1 MYAEESAM
9 RSRNLRHDTNQVREP
24 KSIIVTQSTF
34 STFDSHGTLEKLE
47 MRHRD
52 AIMREQ
58 DQREMDI
65 HAVKEQNRMLS
76 VQMLELLDTHAKDVD
91 KMRKLFAANDDRV
104 RYNTRSYTR
113 SKESKYKQ
121 GQIVMQ
127 QEDQPHEIEVDIDGS
142 NVQQFYTEA
151 KSME

>member
-104 RYNTRSYTR
+104 RYNTRS
-113 SKESKYKQ
+113 K
-121 GQIVMQ
+121 
-127 QEDQPHEIEVDIDGS
+127 
-142 NVQQFYTEA
+142 
-151 KSME
+151 